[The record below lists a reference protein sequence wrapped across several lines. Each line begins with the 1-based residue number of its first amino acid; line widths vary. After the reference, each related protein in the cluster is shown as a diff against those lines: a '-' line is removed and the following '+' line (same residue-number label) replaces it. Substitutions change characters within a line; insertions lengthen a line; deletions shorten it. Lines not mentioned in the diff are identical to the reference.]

1 MSTNGYPAPPGATSS
16 ALPDVFEN
24 SGLVLP
30 GPRFRPRQ
38 RYWLH
43 VLLFLLTLLT
53 TTVVGSGM
61 AHSFAEARP
70 FDFDGDLLGYSRIWS
85 APASLVDGLPF
96 SLTLL
101 AILLAHE
108 MGHYLTA
115 RYYRVDVSLPF
126 FLPAPT
132 LIGTLG
138 AFIRIR
144 SAIFSK
150 RILFDIGIAG
160 PLAGFA
166 LLVWPLAAGI
176 SLSKVVPGIAARG
189 ELVFGTPLL
198 VKLFESAIFPGVA
211 TGDIYLHPV
220 ARAAWVGL
228 LATALNLLPIGQLDG
243 GHILYAF
250 LGERTRFL
258 SRVFIFVLVL
268 MGLFFA
274 YTWLVWAAILFF
286 FGMRHPSIFDPNP
299 IGRVRSWLGFAA
311 LIIFLL
317 SFTVAPIHTV

>member
-1 MSTNGYPAPPGATSS
+1 VSTNGYPAPPGAN
-16 ALPDVFEN
+16 ALPDVLEPG
-24 SGLVLP
+24 SVLEP
-30 GPRFRPRQ
+30 SPRPRPP

-43 VLLFLLTLLT
+43 ILLFLLTLVT
-53 TTVVGSGM
+53 TTVVGSGL
-61 AHSFAEARP
+61 ARSFAESRP
-70 FDFDGDLLGYSRIWS
+70 FDFGADLLGYARVWND
-85 APASLVDGLPF
+85 PASLLDGLPF

-115 RYYRVDVSLPF
+115 RYYHVDATLPF

-144 SAIFSK
+144 SAIRSK

-176 SLSKVVPGIAARG
+176 SLSKVVPGIGARS

-198 VKLFESAIFPGVA
+198 VRLFESIILPGVA
-211 TGDIYLHPV
+211 TGDIYMHPV

-286 FGMRHPSIFDPNP
+286 FGMRHPAIFDPSP
-299 IGRVRSWLGFAA
+299 VGRVRNRLGVAA
-311 LIIFLL
+311 LMIFLL
-317 SFTVAPIHTV
+317 SFTVAPIHTA